1 MSQPP
6 SKHSGA
12 ESRETLVAYLDGELS
27 SGERQRVEQ
36 QLANDPAFRAELVRL
51 EQVWGLLDEL
61 PRAAPGDT
69 FTRST
74 VEMVAVRVAQ
84 DRPGAPAGRSR
95 RARWAVWGGGL
106 AIAAAVGF
114 FALWLRPNENEV
126 LLRDLPVIQDL
137 DAYERAGNY
146 EFLELLVQ
154 RRVFEETG
162 DGP

>member
-6 SKHSGA
+6 EQQSA
-12 ESRETLVAYLDGELS
+12 TESRETLVAYLDGELS
-27 SGERQRVEQ
+27 SAERQRVEQ
-36 QLANDPAFRAELVRL
+36 QLATDPAYRAELTRL

-61 PRAAPGDT
+61 PRAAADDT

-74 VEMVAVRVAQ
+74 VAMVAVRAAVERAGPP
-84 DRPGAPAGRSR
+84 RPNRV
-95 RARWAVWGGGL
+95 WLVWGGGL
-106 AIAAAVGF
+106 VLAAAVGF
-114 FALWLRPNENEV
+114 AALWLRPNENEL

-137 DAYERAGNY
+137 DAYERAGSY

-154 RRVFEETG
+154 KHVFEETA